1 MKLIRAIS
9 EKGEREGD
17 KEREKFG
24 MENRQ
29 IFKPF
34 LFLCYYAMAAS
45 CKPCFSSSSVTV
57 D

>member
-9 EKGEREGD
+9 EKGGRD
-17 KEREKFG
+17 REREKFG
-24 MENRQ
+24 MGNRQ

-34 LFLCYYAMAAS
+34 LFLCYYATVAS
-45 CKPCFSSSSVTV
+45 RKPCFSSSSVTV